1 MHTQRC
7 DVNVYLFVTFALRT
21 CAALFASVSAALGE
35 EVVLPNTTVYN
46 ATYHDSTSS
55 DMEDRN
61 AASDDK
67 LVAWVLRDS
76 RLKGTWL
83 THG

>member
-1 MHTQRC
+1 
-7 DVNVYLFVTFALRT
+7 VNVYLFIPLALCT

-35 EVVLPNTTVYN
+35 EVVLPNTTVYS
-46 ATYHDSTSS
+46 ATYHNSTSS
-55 DMEDRN
+55 DMEDRD

-76 RLKGTWL
+76 QLKGAWL

>member
-1 MHTQRC
+1 
-7 DVNVYLFVTFALRT
+7 
-21 CAALFASVSAALGE
+21 
-35 EVVLPNTTVYN
+35 
-46 ATYHDSTSS
+46 
-55 DMEDRN
+55 MEDRD

-76 RLKGTWL
+76 QLKGAWL